1 MDPESSPHWLQ
12 GLNENVNYS
21 HLEKLGLL
29 EFQQA
34 QLKMSY
40 ASLELAM
47 TSLKTM
53 VDTVD
58 AIDIRMIKN
67 EVLWLRNEVKRLNEH
82 LEECRTKI

>member
-1 MDPESSPHWLQ
+1 MMEREDSPHRLDS
-12 GLNENVNYS
+12 LNENINYS

-34 QLKMSY
+34 QLKMAY

-67 EVLWLRNEVKRLNEH
+67 EVLWLREEVKRLNLLKE
-82 LEECRTKI
+82 